1 MGGIISYLTSKG
13 VQVDYLT
20 VTDGS
25 LGDIGIIEGD
35 LKEIR
40 KNEAIN
46 AGKLLGVKE
55 FFFLEHL
62 DGELNDVPSLAREIA
77 TIIRQNNYDS
87 IAAPDPFNSYEAH
100 YDHIVTGRAA
110 AQAAISVNLKEY
122 PRGTTTKPVN
132 LSSVLFYFTQRPN
145 SLIDITN
152 HFEKKM
158 AATALH
164 KSQITPELLNLYTS
178 YFAYRGMQ
186 LSGSDKLF
194 EGVKDT
200 AKVQTRSWG
209 QGDGNDS
216 NVDKILELFEEVL
229 KQYPEESKDV
239 AFVID
244 KYIEIIDQSDELTK
258 DEKMVLKPAFAAVL
272 YSTKFWDD
280 NI

>member
-1 MGGIISYLTSKG
+1 MSQEALLSLFQPPKIDEIKKILCIQPHPDDNEIGMGGIISYLTSKG

-40 KNEAIN
+40 RNEAIN

-87 IAAPDPFNSYEAH
+87 IASPDPFNSYEAH

-122 PRGTTTKPVN
+122 PRGTTTKSVN
-132 LSSVLFYFTQRPN
+132 LNSVLFYFTQRPN

-186 LSGSDKLF
+186 LSGSDKIF
-194 EGVKDT
+194 EGVK
-200 AKVQTRSWG
+200 ALLPLHLHC
-209 QGDGNDS
+209 
-216 NVDKILELFEEVL
+216 I
-229 KQYPEESKDV
+229 PE
-239 AFVID
+239 AI
-244 KYIEIIDQSDELTK
+244 
-258 DEKMVLKPAFAAVL
+258 
-272 YSTKFWDD
+272 